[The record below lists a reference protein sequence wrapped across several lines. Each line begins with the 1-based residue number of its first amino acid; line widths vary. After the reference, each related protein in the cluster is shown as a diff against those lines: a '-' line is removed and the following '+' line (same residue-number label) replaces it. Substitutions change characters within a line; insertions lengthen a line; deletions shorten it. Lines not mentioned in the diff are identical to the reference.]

1 MLNPF
6 FLQGS
11 KGEQNLIQDLI
22 NEQLKIYGVEI
33 YYMPRQ
39 FVTEKTVIKEVI
51 QSDFTKAFPLEA
63 YVDSY
68 EGYGGQ
74 QTIMS
79 KFGIQDIDDLTL
91 IISKERFEEYIVPL
105 THNIP
110 DKKLTHRPKEGDLI
124 YFPLGDRI
132 FEIKYVE
139 HEKPF
144 YQLQKNYV
152 YELRCELFRYED
164 EVIDTGI
171 DFIDDNVE
179 SQGYIQVLNMVGM
192 GSTASAVTSLVY
204 GGVRS
209 VIITNRGSGYTS
221 APTVLFSKSPEPGGT
236 ATGIATMIDGIED
249 LCNPD
254 GTLLRVQGVLITNPG
269 YGYTVPPKVQFVGGG
284 GGGVIATTLIA
295 SAMVGVVTVTNPG
308 SGYVSSPSITF
319 NGAAARVAIGT
330 ATLANGS
337 VSSIN
342 IIDGGQGY
350 FQTPTITISGPQNIV
365 GFGTYKFNEIVVGS
379 SSSTTA
385 RVRSWNSTTKVL
397 EVATISGSFR
407 SGEILTGQESGA
419 NYKLIRV
426 NRDDINANSSDQNNR
441 KDIYA
446 DNLNIESEADAILDF
461 SEKNPFGMP

>member
-11 KGEQNLIQDLI
+11 KGEQSLLQDLI
-22 NEQLKIYGVEI
+22 NEQLKIYGVEV

-51 QSDFTKAFPLEA
+51 QSDFTKAFPIEA
-63 YVDSY
+63 YVDSF

-110 DKKLTHRPKEGDLI
+110 NKKLTHRPKEGDLI

-179 SQGYIQVLNMVGM
+179 DQGYIQVLNMVGV
-192 GSTASAVTSLVY
+192 GSTASAITSLAF
-204 GGVRS
+204 GGVRK

-221 APTVLFSKSPEPGGT
+221 TPTVLFSKSPVEGGT
-236 ATGIATMIDGIED
+236 ATGIATMIGGISD
-249 LCNPD
+249 LCSPD
-254 GTLLRVQGVLITNPG
+254 DKLLRVQAVLITNPG
-269 YGYTVPPKVQFVGGG
+269 YGYTVPPKVQFIGGG
-284 GGGVIATTLIA
+284 GSGTIATTMIA
-295 SAMVGVVTVTNPG
+295 NAMVGVVTITNPG
-308 SGYVSSPSITF
+308 SGYITAPSVVF
-319 NGAAARVAIGT
+319 NGAAANTAIGT
-330 ATLANGS
+330 AIISNGS
-337 VSSIN
+337 VTSIGVL
-342 IIDGGQGY
+342 DAGQGY
-350 FQTPTITISGPQNIV
+350 FSTPTITIGSPQNMV
-365 GFGTYKFNEIVVGS
+365 GFGTYTFNEVVVGS
-379 SSSTTA
+379 ASSTKA
-385 RVRSWNSTTKVL
+385 RVRSWNAVTKTL
-397 EVATISGSFR
+397 EVATITGKFLP
-407 SGEILTGQESGA
+407 GEILVGQESGA
-419 NYKLIRV
+419 NYKLTRV
-426 NRDDINANSSDQNNR
+426 NRNDILANSSDQNNR

-446 DNLNIESEADAILDF
+446 DNLNIENQGDLILDF
-461 SEKNPFGMP
+461 SENNPFGNP